1 METTSLPLRELEE
14 LAHAFLVANGCDH
27 DNAAAITRTVIAAE
41 RDGAASHGAFRLPG
55 YKASLNSGK
64 VNGNADPTVE
74 HIAPSVL
81 RVHGD
86 GGFVPLSL
94 ERSRQPLID
103 LTREQGVA
111 VCGLVDSYH
120 FSALWMEV
128 EPLAEAGLCAIAM
141 TAYKPVVAPAG
152 STKALFG
159 TNPVAF
165 GWPRRSGPPMVFD
178 QASSVM
184 ARGEVMIAA
193 REGRTVPP
201 GVGLD
206 RAGAPTTD
214 PQAILD
220 GGVMLP
226 FGGYKGSS
234 IAMMVEL
241 LASALI
247 GERFSFEAEI
257 ADNNDGGP
265 ARGGEFLMAIDPARC
280 GDADGWLEHS
290 ESFFETMLS
299 LDGVRLPG
307 DRRHA
312 RRQSAQDIDLPT
324 DLIAVLRQR

>member
-1 METTSLPLRELEE
+1 MESVSVPLDELE
-14 LAHAFLVANGCDH
+14 LICRAFLVANGCDTA
-27 DNAAAITRTVIAAE
+27 NADAITRTVMAAE
-41 RDGAASHGAFRLPG
+41 RDGAASHGVFRLPG

-64 VNGNADPTVE
+64 VNGHASPTVE
-74 HIAPSVL
+74 RIAPSVL
-81 RVHGD
+81 RVQGD
-86 GGFVPLSL
+86 AGFVPLSL

-103 LTREQGVA
+103 LAREQGVA

-120 FSALWMEV
+120 FSALWAEV

-152 STKALFG
+152 SRKALFG

-165 GWPRRSGPPMVFD
+165 GWPRKSGPPVVFD

-193 REGRTVPP
+193 REGRTVPI

-206 RAGAPTTD
+206 RAGEPTTD

-220 GGVMLP
+220 GGVMLT

-247 GERFSFEAEI
+247 GERFSFEAEV

-265 ARGGEFLMAIDPARC
+265 ARGGEFLLAIDPARC
-280 GDADGWLEHS
+280 GDTDGWLDHS
-290 ESFFETMLS
+290 ESFFETMLG

-312 RRQSAQDIDLPT
+312 NRSKLLEAELPAE
-324 DLIAVLRQR
+324 LLAALRTV

>member
-1 METTSLPLRELEE
+1 METSHVPLGELESIT
-14 LAHAFLVANGCDH
+14 HDFLVANGCDA
-27 DNAAAITRTVIAAE
+27 DNAGAITRTVIAAE
-41 RDGAASHGAFRLPG
+41 RDGATSHGMFRLPG
-55 YKASLNSGK
+55 YAASLNSGK
-64 VNGNADPTVE
+64 VNGASDPTVE
-74 HIAPSVL
+74 RIAPSVL

-94 ERSRQPLID
+94 ERGRQPLID
-103 LTREQGVA
+103 MAREQGVG

-152 STKALFG
+152 STKAFFG

-165 GWPRRSGPPMVFD
+165 GWPRKNGPPMVFD

-184 ARGEVMIAA
+184 ARGEVMLAA
-193 REGRTVPP
+193 REGRSVPP
-201 GVGLD
+201 GTGLD
-206 RAGAPTTD
+206 RNGQPTTD

-220 GGVMLP
+220 GGVMLT

-241 LASALI
+241 LSSALI

-257 ADNNDGGP
+257 HDNNDGGP
-265 ARGGEFLMAIDPARC
+265 ARGGEFLLAIDPARC
-280 GDADGWLEHS
+280 GNEGGWMEHS
-290 ESFFETMLS
+290 ELFFETMLG

-312 RRQSAQDIDLPT
+312 RRASPQDIEVPT
-324 DLIAVLRQR
+324 ELLNTLRSP

>member
-1 METTSLPLRELEE
+1 METTHLPLAELETI
-14 LAHAFLVANGCDH
+14 AFDFLVANGCNDE
-27 DNAAAITRTVIAAE
+27 NAGAITRTVIGAE
-41 RDGAASHGAFRLPG
+41 RDGAHSHGVFRLPG

-64 VNGNADPTVE
+64 VNGSANPTVE
-74 HIAPSVL
+74 QIAPSVL

-94 ERSRQPLID
+94 ERGRQPLID
-103 LTREQGVA
+103 LTRQQGVA
-111 VCGLVDSYH
+111 VCGLIDSYH

-152 STKALFG
+152 STKPLFG

-165 GWPRRSGPPMVFD
+165 GWPRKSGPPMVFD

-184 ARGEVMIAA
+184 ARGEIMIAA
-193 REGRTVPP
+193 REGRSVPL
-201 GVGLD
+201 GTGLD
-206 RAGAPTTD
+206 RSGQPTTD

-220 GGVMLP
+220 GGVMLT

-241 LASALI
+241 LSSALI

-257 ADNNDGGP
+257 HDNNDGGP

-280 GDADGWLEHS
+280 GDSTGWLDHS
-290 ESFFETMLS
+290 ESFFETMLG

-312 RRQSAQDIDLPT
+312 RRASLQDAEVPT
-324 DLIAVLRQR
+324 DLLNLLRQR